1 MVTKQNVETLRWANS
16 ALELLDQRLL
26 PHQVKYLVLHDAAAV
41 AEAIRNMVVRGA
53 PAIGVTAAYAAAL
66 SVAEHF
72 AANRK
77 DWREAVEADL
87 VVLLGARPTAVN
99 LSWAISRVRDCLAT
113 SPDHPGAA
121 VLELA
126 VQMHKQDIE
135 NNRCM
140 GDLGAA
146 LIAPG
151 SSVMTHC
158 NAGALATAGYGTALG
173 VIRSAHSQGKLN
185 QVFANETRPWLQGAR
200 LTAWEL
206 LRDGIEVSLIGE
218 GAAAWALNRGDIQ
231 WVIVGADRIAA
242 NGDVANKIGTYS
254 LAVAAQYHQLGFMVV
269 APTSTIDLNCE
280 SGADIPIEERAN
292 DEILS
297 LNGVQHAAPGAD
309 AWNPVFDITPAALVK
324 VLVTEKGTIEH
335 PDREQIRALM
345 KSL

>member
-1 MVTKQNVETLRWANS
+1 MVTEQEVESLRWVNA

-26 PHQVKYLVLHDAAAV
+26 PHQVHYVVLQDAAAV

-53 PAIGVTAAYAAAL
+53 PAIGVSAAYGAAL
-66 SVAEHF
+66 SVAQHYAVGRE
-72 AANRK
+72 
-77 DWREAVEADL
+77 DWREAVERDL
-87 VVLLGARPTAVN
+87 ILLLAARPTAVN
-99 LSWAISRVRDCLAT
+99 LSWAITRVRDCLAT
-113 SPDHPGAA
+113 SPDHPPAA

-126 VQMHKQDIE
+126 VQIHHQDLE

-146 LIAPG
+146 LISPG

-173 VIRSAHSQGKLN
+173 VIRSAHSQGKLK

-206 LRDGIEVSLIGE
+206 LREGIDVSLIAD
-218 GAAAWALNRGDIQ
+218 GAAAWALSRGDIQ

-269 APTSTIDLNCE
+269 APTSTIDLDCE
-280 SGADIPIEERAN
+280 SGADIPIEERAKE
-292 DEILS
+292 EILS
-297 LNGVQHAAPGAD
+297 LNGYQHAAPGAD
-309 AWNPVFDITPAALVK
+309 AWNPVFDITPAALVQ

-335 PDREQIRALM
+335 PNRDQIRALM
-345 KSL
+345 KSP